1 MNNFIYEIPTKIFF
15 GKDQIQNLGAEIS
28 KYGKNVL
35 LTYGGGSI
43 KRSGLYEKVY
53 AQAQTF
59 NLNIFELGG
68 IDPNPRISSVKEG
81 AKICKENNID
91 VVLAVGGGSTIDCSK
106 FICANALDEVEDPWD
121 YFIGKA
127 KVTKAL
133 PLITVLTIA
142 AAGSEMNFGGVLT
155 NEDLKLKLNTS
166 NPILRPKA
174 SFLDPTLTYTVSK
187 FQTACGAA
195 DIFSHLIEVYFNL
208 KADFFM
214 LRRINEA
221 LLKTVIKYG
230 PIALDEPENYEARA
244 NLMWSSSWAQNGFLK
259 AGDAINWS
267 CHPIEHELSAIND
280 LTHGL
285 GLAILTPKWM
295 EYCLNNTTLPIYVEL
310 GVNVFDIDSSKDS
323 KTIAYETIQKV
334 KDFFYKDLGLS
345 DTLSK
350 VGIFEKDFEIIAKN
364 ACKGKTLNSFVPL
377 DQKAIEDILMMCK

>member
-1 MNNFIYEIPTKIFF
+1 M
-15 GKDQIQNLGAEIS
+15 
-28 KYGKNVL
+28 
-35 LTYGGGSI
+35 
-43 KRSGLYEKVY
+43 
-53 AQAQTF
+53 
-59 NLNIFELGG
+59 NIFELGG

-230 PIALDEPENYEARA
+230 PIALDEPDNYEARA

-345 DTLSK
+345 DSLSK
-350 VGIFEKDFEIIAKN
+350 VGIFEKDFETIARN

-377 DQKAIEDILMMCK
+377 DQKAIEDILMVCK